1 MKSLELNQFDEKQ
14 AVVSFHSSS
23 ADSSTCNVV
32 LQTRLPVVVAE
43 VGHGREALGLGLAV
57 AGGVEIRPPAGAGQ
71 KA

>member
-1 MKSLELNQFDEKQ
+1 MF
-14 AVVSFHSSS
+14 VS
-23 ADSSTCNVV
+23 NVV

>member
-1 MKSLELNQFDEKQ
+1 MF
-14 AVVSFHSSS
+14 VS
-23 ADSSTCNVV
+23 NVV

-71 KA
+71 KAWEIIEKYASLI